1 MRVRIPGLLLAAT
14 IGLSGLL
21 TACGDDDAGADKPA
35 KDETSQSTESTDST
49 DATDSTEGSEPD
61 AAEGDGDK
69 PARDAVVAGYS
80 GIVKKG
86 GEDAG
91 IPMPEDV
98 VTKVVSCFVDAV
110 YDDASAT
117 TLQALADGN
126 AAAIDPA
133 DVNLFTEAQ
142 TTCQKALG

>member
-1 MRVRIPGLLLAAT
+1 MRVRIAGLLLAAT

-35 KDETSQSTESTDST
+35 KDETSQSTESTD
-49 DATDSTEGSEPD
+49 ATDSTEGTAPD

>member
-35 KDETSQSTESTDST
+35 KDETSQSTESTD
-49 DATDSTEGSEPD
+49 ATDSTEGSEPD
-61 AAEGDGDK
+61 ADEGDGDK